1 MQLPLAPL
9 VKSLQFR
16 IIYAHCKRNYTGC
29 IRPFCGI
36 SGVNLQKLS
45 LLATPPHAFQPEN
58 PALYSCIRR
67 LTVSP
72 KCPPP
77 PFFRNTALLVLVLT
91 SAGCAA
97 LDNHCRSGFDGF
109 TTRIQQGFPFLPFWL
124 VLGIQSAILGL
135 AVALLFSWLLYFI
148 QLRQLK
154 NWDISKSGNPPSPVS
169 SWVIPTVFLFFL
181 VFPFL
186 LFLILVGDC
195 ESSYRWSHTLGACAG
210 FLIGWG
216 FVFVVYFLR
225 EIRKLRK

>member
-1 MQLPLAPL
+1 MYTTILRYFRSQSSKIIPSSNSSARIPAGESDLVQLH
-9 VKSLQFR
+9 SE
-16 IIYAHCKRNYTGC
+16 TD
-29 IRPFCGI
+29 GI
-36 SGVNLQKLS
+36 SKMP
-45 LLATPPHAFQPEN
+45 PPH
-58 PALYSCIRR
+58 
-67 LTVSP
+67 
-72 KCPPP
+72 
-77 PFFRNTALLVLVLT
+77 FFRNTALLVLVLT

-135 AVALLFSWLLYFI
+135 AVSLLFSWLLYFI